1 MCPARK
7 SVSFNSRFL
16 VEERKDLY
24 VPFQQTNDRLSQLQ
38 HIHFNLRTMTLLAIF
53 KLNGDKSSWIK
64 RPGKGIILSVR
75 SQAVFEE

>member
-1 MCPARK
+1 M
-7 SVSFNSRFL
+7 
-16 VEERKDLY
+16 EERKDLY

-38 HIHFNLRTMTLLAIF
+38 HIHINLRTMTLLAIF

>member
-1 MCPARK
+1 M
-7 SVSFNSRFL
+7 
-16 VEERKDLY
+16 EERKDLY
-24 VPFQQTNDRLSQLQ
+24 VPFQKTNDRLSQLQ

-64 RPGKGIILSVR
+64 RPGGGIILSVR

>member
-1 MCPARK
+1 M
-7 SVSFNSRFL
+7 
-16 VEERKDLY
+16 EERKDLY

-38 HIHFNLRTMTLLAIF
+38 HVHFNLRTMTLLAIF